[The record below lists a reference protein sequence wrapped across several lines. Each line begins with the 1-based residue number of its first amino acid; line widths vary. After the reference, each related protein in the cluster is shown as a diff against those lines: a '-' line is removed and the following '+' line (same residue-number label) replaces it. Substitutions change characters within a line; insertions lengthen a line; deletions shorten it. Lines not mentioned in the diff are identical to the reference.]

1 MEYMV
6 WIWLGVFL
14 MAILVES
21 LTQELVSVWFAF
33 GAVIALILSAFPQI
47 EWYVQLVVFTVVSL
61 FLMILTRPFA
71 KKLLNHATR
80 YTNVDEF
87 VGRRVRVISDISKF
101 ENGEVKLN
109 DIIYHASLL
118 EEETEPIQKGE
129 IVEIVTFKGNKVVVR
144 KIKNE
149 GKEMTE

>member
-14 MAILVES
+14 ITILLEA
-21 LTQELVSVWFAF
+21 LTQELVSVWFSF
-33 GAVIALILSAFPQI
+33 GSVIALILSAFPVI
-47 EWYVQLVVFTVVSL
+47 EWYYQVVVFAIVSL
-61 FLMILTRPFA
+61 LLMILTRPVA
-71 KKLLNHATR
+71 KRVLQNAIR

-87 VGRRVRVISDISKF
+87 VGKRVRVMKEITQF
-101 ENGEVKLN
+101 ENGEVKLH

-118 EEETEPIQKGE
+118 EEETEPISVGE

-144 KIKNE
+144 KIKD
-149 GKEMTE
+149 

>member
-14 MAILVES
+14 ITILLEA
-21 LTQELVSVWFAF
+21 LTQELVSVWFSL
-33 GAVIALILSAFPQI
+33 GSVIALILSAFPVI
-47 EWYVQLVVFTVVSL
+47 EWYYQVVVFAIVSL
-61 FLMILTRPFA
+61 LLMILTRPVA
-71 KKLLNHATR
+71 KRVLQNAIR

-87 VGRRVRVISDISKF
+87 VGKRVRVMKEITQF
-101 ENGEVKLN
+101 ENGEVKLH

-118 EEETEPIQKGE
+118 EEETETISVGE

-144 KIKNE
+144 KIKD
-149 GKEMTE
+149 

>member
-14 MAILVES
+14 ITILLEA
-21 LTQELVSVWFAF
+21 LTQELVSVWFSL
-33 GAVIALILSAFPQI
+33 GSVIALILSAFPVI
-47 EWYVQLVVFTVVSL
+47 EWYYQVVVFAIVSL
-61 FLMILTRPFA
+61 LLMILTRPVA
-71 KKLLNHATR
+71 KRVLQNAIR

-87 VGRRVRVISDISKF
+87 VGKRVRVMKEITQF
-101 ENGEVKLN
+101 ENGEVKLH

-118 EEETEPIQKGE
+118 EEETEPISVGE

-144 KIKNE
+144 KIKD
-149 GKEMTE
+149 